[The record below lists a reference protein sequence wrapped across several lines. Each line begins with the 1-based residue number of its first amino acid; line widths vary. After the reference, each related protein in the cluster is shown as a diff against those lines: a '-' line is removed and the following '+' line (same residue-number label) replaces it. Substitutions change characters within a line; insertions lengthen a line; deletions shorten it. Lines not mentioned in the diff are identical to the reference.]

1 MANSLFNAE
10 LRDCARINEVAQQRE
25 VSRDEQAY
33 HNACDQGHDWDDY
46 DPVDL
51 YGAEWDNH
59 AVREWDCP
67 LLVWSRPD
75 SRRHYNIG
83 REPDRNSVPGEQ

>member
-1 MANSLFNAE
+1 MSFDRITTTKRLKEKTSMANQEFNAE

-46 DPVDL
+46 DDPVDL

-59 AVREWDCP
+59 AVREWD
-67 LLVWSRPD
+67 
-75 SRRHYNIG
+75 
-83 REPDRNSVPGEQ
+83 

>member
-1 MANSLFNAE
+1 MNDSLFNAE
-10 LRDCARINEVAQQRE
+10 LRDCTRINEIQEQRAPVAQERE

-59 AVREWDCP
+59 AVREWD
-67 LLVWSRPD
+67 
-75 SRRHYNIG
+75 
-83 REPDRNSVPGEQ
+83 

>member
-1 MANSLFNAE
+1 MNDSLFNAE
-10 LRDCARINEVAQQRE
+10 LRDCDRINEIQGQRAPVAQERE
-25 VSRDEQAY
+25 MSRDEQAY

-59 AVREWDCP
+59 AVRGWD
-67 LLVWSRPD
+67 
-75 SRRHYNIG
+75 
-83 REPDRNSVPGEQ
+83 

>member
-1 MANSLFNAE
+1 MTDSLFNAE
-10 LRDCARINEVAQQRE
+10 LRDCARINEIQEQRAPVAQERE

-46 DPVDL
+46 DDPVDL

-59 AVREWDCP
+59 AVRE
-67 LLVWSRPD
+67 
-75 SRRHYNIG
+75 
-83 REPDRNSVPGEQ
+83 

>member
-1 MANSLFNAE
+1 MTDSLFNAE
-10 LRDCARINEVAQQRE
+10 LRDCARINEIQEQRAPVAQERELDEHDLRVAQAEWEAEQRE
-25 VSRDEQAY
+25 TSRDEQAY

-59 AVREWDCP
+59 AVREWD
-67 LLVWSRPD
+67 
-75 SRRHYNIG
+75 
-83 REPDRNSVPGEQ
+83 

>member
-1 MANSLFNAE
+1 MTNSLFNAE
-10 LRDCARINEVAQQRE
+10 LRDCARINEVQEQRTPVAERE
-25 VSRDEQAY
+25 VSRDEQAH

-59 AVREWDCP
+59 AVREWD
-67 LLVWSRPD
+67 
-75 SRRHYNIG
+75 
-83 REPDRNSVPGEQ
+83 

>member
-1 MANSLFNAE
+1 MNDSLFNAE
-10 LRDCARINEVAQQRE
+10 LRDCARINEIQEQRAPVAQERE

-59 AVREWDCP
+59 AVREWD
-67 LLVWSRPD
+67 
-75 SRRHYNIG
+75 
-83 REPDRNSVPGEQ
+83 

>member
-1 MANSLFNAE
+1 MNDSLFNAE
-10 LRDCARINEVAQQRE
+10 LRDCARINERDLRVAQADWEAEQRE
-25 VSRDEQAY
+25 TSRDEQAY

-59 AVREWDCP
+59 AVREWD
-67 LLVWSRPD
+67 
-75 SRRHYNIG
+75 
-83 REPDRNSVPGEQ
+83 

>member
-1 MANSLFNAE
+1 MTDSLFNDE
-10 LRDCARINEVAQQRE
+10 LRDCARINERDLRVAQADWEAEQRE
-25 VSRDEQAY
+25 ASRDEQAY

-59 AVREWDCP
+59 AVREWD
-67 LLVWSRPD
+67 
-75 SRRHYNIG
+75 
-83 REPDRNSVPGEQ
+83 

>member
-1 MANSLFNAE
+1 MTDSLFNAE
-10 LRDCARINEVAQQRE
+10 LRDCARINEVQEQRAPVAERE

-59 AVREWDCP
+59 AVREWD
-67 LLVWSRPD
+67 
-75 SRRHYNIG
+75 
-83 REPDRNSVPGEQ
+83 

>member
-1 MANSLFNAE
+1 MTDSLFNAE
-10 LRDCARINEVAQQRE
+10 LRDCARINEIQEQRAPVAQERE

-59 AVREWDCP
+59 AVREWD
-67 LLVWSRPD
+67 
-75 SRRHYNIG
+75 
-83 REPDRNSVPGEQ
+83 

>member
-1 MANSLFNAE
+1 MSDSLFNAE
-10 LRDCARINEVAQQRE
+10 LRDCARINERDLRVAQADWEAEQRE

-51 YGAEWDNH
+51 YGGEWDNH
-59 AVREWDCP
+59 AVREWD
-67 LLVWSRPD
+67 
-75 SRRHYNIG
+75 
-83 REPDRNSVPGEQ
+83 

>member
-1 MANSLFNAE
+1 MSDSLFNAE
-10 LRDCARINEVAQQRE
+10 LRDCARINERDLRVAQADWEAEQRE

-51 YGAEWDNH
+51 YGAEWDFH
-59 AVREWDCP
+59 AVREWD
-67 LLVWSRPD
+67 
-75 SRRHYNIG
+75 
-83 REPDRNSVPGEQ
+83 

>member
-1 MANSLFNAE
+1 MNDSLFNAE
-10 LRDCARINEVAQQRE
+10 LRDCARINEIQEQRAPVAQKRE
-25 VSRDEQAY
+25 ISRDEQAY

-59 AVREWDCP
+59 AVREWD
-67 LLVWSRPD
+67 
-75 SRRHYNIG
+75 
-83 REPDRNSVPGEQ
+83 

>member
-1 MANSLFNAE
+1 MANQEFNAE

-46 DPVDL
+46 DDPVDL

-59 AVREWDCP
+59 AVREWD
-67 LLVWSRPD
+67 
-75 SRRHYNIG
+75 
-83 REPDRNSVPGEQ
+83 

>member
-1 MANSLFNAE
+1 MTDSLFNAE
-10 LRDCARINEVAQQRE
+10 LRDCARINEIQEQRAPVAQERE

-51 YGAEWDNH
+51 YGAAFDFH
-59 AVREWDCP
+59 AVREWD
-67 LLVWSRPD
+67 
-75 SRRHYNIG
+75 
-83 REPDRNSVPGEQ
+83 

>member
-1 MANSLFNAE
+1 MTDSLFNAE
-10 LRDCARINEVAQQRE
+10 LRDCARINERDLRVAQADWEAAQRE
-25 VSRDEQAY
+25 ASRDEQAY

-59 AVREWDCP
+59 AVREWD
-67 LLVWSRPD
+67 
-75 SRRHYNIG
+75 
-83 REPDRNSVPGEQ
+83 

>member
-1 MANSLFNAE
+1 MTDSLFNAE
-10 LRDCARINEVAQQRE
+10 LRDCARINEIQEQRAPVAQERE
-25 VSRDEQAY
+25 ISRDEQAY

-59 AVREWDCP
+59 AVREWD
-67 LLVWSRPD
+67 
-75 SRRHYNIG
+75 
-83 REPDRNSVPGEQ
+83 

>member
-1 MANSLFNAE
+1 MSFARITTTKRLKEKTSMANQEFNAE

-59 AVREWDCP
+59 AVREWD
-67 LLVWSRPD
+67 
-75 SRRHYNIG
+75 
-83 REPDRNSVPGEQ
+83 

>member
-1 MANSLFNAE
+1 MTDSLFNAE
-10 LRDCARINEVAQQRE
+10 LRDCDRINEIQEQRAPVAQERE

-59 AVREWDCP
+59 AVRGWD
-67 LLVWSRPD
+67 
-75 SRRHYNIG
+75 
-83 REPDRNSVPGEQ
+83 